1 MWGKVYTIM
10 VVTDIWFWIMYL
22 YDIMNHFNA
31 GGSRCENGKW
41 RKGMFLQV
49 WNENSSFVTPFEK
62 DAEGHFNYDKYHYYG
77 KIVWW
82 MIPMSK
88 LKKSIDG
95 KGKVGYNPINW
106 PKQCWFKM

>member
-1 MWGKVYTIM
+1 MGESLYYHGCYR
-10 VVTDIWFWIMYL
+10 YL
-22 YDIMNHFNA
+22 ILDYVPLWYNESFQC
-31 GGSRCENGKW
+31 GGWRCENGKW
-41 RKGMFLQV
+41 RKWMFLQV

>member
-1 MWGKVYTIM
+1 MFYK
-10 VVTDIWFWIMYL
+10 F
-22 YDIMNHFNA
+22 
-31 GGSRCENGKW
+31 
-41 RKGMFLQV
+41 GMKILHL
-49 WNENSSFVTPFEK
+49 SPPFEK
-62 DAEGHFNYDKYHYYG
+62 DAEGDFNYDKYHYYRE
-77 KIVWW
+77 IVWW